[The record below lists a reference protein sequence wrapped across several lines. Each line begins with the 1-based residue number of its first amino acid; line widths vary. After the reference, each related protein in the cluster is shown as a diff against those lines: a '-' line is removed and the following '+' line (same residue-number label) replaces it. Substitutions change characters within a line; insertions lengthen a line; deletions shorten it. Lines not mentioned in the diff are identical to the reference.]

1 MKAESAERLTVDPFP
16 FPHPSQRLQPLLL
29 RRLPSVLAFLFL
41 LSVVFL
47 SADVPGA
54 AAFLL
59 LSKAGL
65 ARFFYS
71 ALPDISGNF
80 SPNCTTGLRL
90 LLCVHYNAPV

>member
-47 SADVPGA
+47 SADVPGV

-59 LSKAGL
+59 LQFTHSLGGTFL
-65 ARFFYS
+65 YLVHLETRDS
-71 ALPDISGNF
+71 ESPLPDDPFIRHF
-80 SPNCTTGLRL
+80 TL
-90 LLCVHYNAPV
+90 

>member
-1 MKAESAERLTVDPFP
+1 MKAESAERLTVNPFP

-59 LSKAGL
+59 LSL
-65 ARFFYS
+65 A
-71 ALPDISGNF
+71 
-80 SPNCTTGLRL
+80 L
-90 LLCVHYNAPV
+90 LLCLYAFLYLVHLETRDSESPLPDDPFIRHFTL